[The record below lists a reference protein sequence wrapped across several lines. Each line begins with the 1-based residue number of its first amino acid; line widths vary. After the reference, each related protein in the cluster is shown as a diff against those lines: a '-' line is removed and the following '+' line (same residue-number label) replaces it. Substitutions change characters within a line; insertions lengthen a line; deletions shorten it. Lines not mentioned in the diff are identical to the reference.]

1 MTIFRRSPGAA
12 LLSAAL
18 LFFSALLFSS
28 CGGLR
33 IISKDG
39 YRASLVYSTGERY
52 QIAIRG
58 EWGRVEGTVD
68 GAPLVRVLR
77 PDLKKTWQFRPSSRR
92 ILEETWGPT
101 DEIVPGYPLEPRF
114 DSQAY
119 AGRFHGELLKIA
131 DAALAG
137 HPCDRYQMDLPSGD
151 RVIIWCARDFE
162 GLPLR
167 IEHQRKKAEEVYEPA
182 LDVRLVDVKVGA
194 DPDLFQKP
202 NGYIPVAS
210 YEELRRQKLKS

>member
-1 MTIFRRSPGAA
+1 MTIRRFPAA
-12 LLSAAL
+12 ILSA
-18 LFFSALLFSS
+18 ALLFSS

-33 IISKDG
+33 TISKDG

-68 GAPLVRVLR
+68 GAPLVKVLR

-92 ILEETWGPT
+92 LFEEAWGPA

-119 AGRFHGELLKIA
+119 AGRFHGEMLKIA
-131 DAALAG
+131 DAAFAG

-151 RVIIWCARDFE
+151 RVILWAARDYE
-162 GLPLR
+162 RLPVR
-167 IEHQRKKAEEVYEPA
+167 VEHQRRKGEEEYEPG
-182 LDVRLVDVKVGA
+182 LDVRLVDIQVGA

-202 NGYIPVAS
+202 KGYRPVAS
-210 YEELRRQKLKS
+210 YEDLRRQKS

>member
-1 MTIFRRSPGAA
+1 MTIFRRFPAVI
-12 LLSAAL
+12 LSAAV
-18 LFFSALLFSS
+18 LFSS

-33 IISKDG
+33 TISKDG

-68 GAPLVRVLR
+68 GAPLVKVLR

-92 ILEETWGPT
+92 LFEETWGPA

-114 DSQAY
+114 DAQAY
-119 AGRFHGELLKIA
+119 AGRFHGEMLKIA
-131 DAALAG
+131 DAAFAG

-151 RVIIWCARDFE
+151 RVILWAARDFE
-162 GLPLR
+162 RLPVR
-167 IEHQRKKAEEVYEPA
+167 VEHQRRKTGEEYEPG
-182 LDVRLVDVKVGA
+182 LDVRLADIKVGA

-202 NGYIPVAS
+202 GGYRPVAS
-210 YEELRRQKLKS
+210 YEELRRLKS

>member
-1 MTIFRRSPGAA
+1 MTIFRRFRAAALLGAA
-12 LLSAAL
+12 LLL
-18 LFFSALLFSS
+18 PS
-28 CGGLR
+28 CGGLQT
-33 IISKDG
+33 ISKDG
-39 YRASLVYSTGERY
+39 YRASLVYSSGERY
-52 QIAIRG
+52 QIAVRG

-92 ILEETWGPT
+92 VLEERWGPA

-119 AGRFHGELLKIA
+119 ASRFHGEILKIG

-151 RVIIWCARDFE
+151 RVILWVARDFE
-162 GLPLR
+162 RLPVR
-167 IEHQRKKAEEVYEPA
+167 IEQQRRKAEEEYEPA
-182 LDVRLVDVKVGA
+182 LDVRLVDIKVGA

-202 NGYIPVAS
+202 KGYKPVAS
-210 YEELRRQKLKS
+210 YEELRRQKS

>member
-1 MTIFRRSPGAA
+1 MTISRRFPPLA
-12 LLSAAL
+12 LLCAS
-18 LFFSALLFSS
+18 LFLSF

-33 IISKDG
+33 TISKDG
-39 YRASLVYSTGERY
+39 YRAALVYSTGERY

-68 GAPLVRVLR
+68 GAPLVRILR
-77 PDLKKTWQFRPSSRR
+77 PDLKKTWQFRPSTRR
-92 ILEETWGPT
+92 ILEEAWGPT

-114 DSQAY
+114 DAQAY
-119 AGRFHGELLKIA
+119 ASRFHGELLKIA

-137 HPCDRYQMDLPSGD
+137 HPCDRYQMDVPSGD
-151 RVIIWCARDFE
+151 RVIIWAARDFE
-162 GLPLR
+162 RLPVR
-167 IEHQRKKAEEVYEPA
+167 IEHQRKKGDEEYEPA

-202 NGYIPVAS
+202 KGYKRVAS
-210 YEELRRQKLKS
+210 YEELRRQKG